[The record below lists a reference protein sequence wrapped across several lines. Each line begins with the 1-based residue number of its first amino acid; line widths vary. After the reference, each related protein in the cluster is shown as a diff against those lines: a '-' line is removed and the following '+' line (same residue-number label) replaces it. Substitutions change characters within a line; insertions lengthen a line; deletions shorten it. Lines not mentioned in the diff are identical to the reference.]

1 MPVVS
6 NYLELIPAG
15 TRPDRRF
22 SGLCATPLES
32 CVAYWR
38 QSGEVAKLG

>member
-15 TRPDRRF
+15 TRPNRRF
-22 SGLCATPLES
+22 NGLFTKPLGS
-32 CVAYWR
+32 RVAHR
-38 QSGEVAKLG
+38 LRSGEVAKRG

>member
-1 MPVVS
+1 MLVVS

-22 SGLCATPLES
+22 SGLCTPPPES
-32 CVAYWR
+32 CEAYCR
-38 QSGEVAKLG
+38 RSGEVAKLG